1 VGAPS
6 RLEHVLDRAEIQELT
21 DYPALDAVACA
32 HPNRT
37 GASRLRRA
45 LRVREA
51 RRDIT
56 RSELEIAFKELCRAH
71 GLPEPRSKSQDRG
84 QETLKIALARQEHP
98 PRP

>member
-1 VGAPS
+1 
-6 RLEHVLDRAEIQELT
+6 
-21 DYPALDAVACA
+21 
-32 HPNRT
+32 
-37 GASRLRRA
+37 
-45 LRVREA
+45 VREA